1 MLGVVV
7 GGGIVLEG
15 DRSHYAPIEQN
26 CGVRN
31 RNFVRSGTSNALS
44 IRAVLIVLRLLL
56 TTSADPFAT
65 MSAEQDESAKLWKV
79 NRTIHELVKDRV
91 RATGGYSDLDAVDAF
106 LQGFQVSDDEINMD
120 LATFRAHYANQAGS
134 VE

>member
-1 MLGVVV
+1 MIGPVT
-7 GGGIVLEG
+7 
-15 DRSHYAPIEQN
+15 YAPIEQH
-26 CGVRN
+26 CGVRI
-31 RNFVRSGTSNALS
+31 RNFVPSGDSRVLFPFAP
-44 IRAVLIVLRLLL
+44 IRALLIVLLHLSL
-56 TTSADPFAT
+56 ITCADLRAT

-91 RATGGYSDLDAVDAF
+91 RAAKSHCDSNAADAF
-106 LQGFQVSDDEINMD
+106 QGFQVSDDEINMD